1 MRHHRLFSL
10 SLSKNDDSVGAQ
22 PDPSLCETRSI
33 AFIVAYDGT
42 SFCGFQRQTN
52 GRSVQGELERVL
64 QLVMKEP
71 VSLVMAGR
79 TDAGVHATGQC
90 CRFTTT
96 NSMPADRVPLALNR
110 LLDKAVRVL
119 SACEVDAEFH
129 PRYSAKSRVYR
140 YLIDNAPIANPLM
153 RHVAGHIRDEL
164 DAAAMQEA
172 AQVFIGEQD
181 FAAWQSAGS
190 PSGST
195 LRKMKKLAV
204 RRRDD
209 ILGSNIIEIDI
220 EANAFLYQ
228 MVRNIVGAL
237 IEAGRGRLTALDIQR
252 LTQGRDRTACPPPA
266 PPQGLCLVKV
276 KY

>member
-1 MRHHRLFSL
+1 MTS
-10 SLSKNDDSVGAQ
+10 G
-22 PDPSLCETRSI
+22 TRYI

-42 SFCGFQRQTN
+42 RFCGFQRQTN
-52 GRSVQGELERVL
+52 GPSIQGELERVL

-79 TDAGVHATGQC
+79 TDAGVHARGQC

-96 NSMPADRVPLALNR
+96 NAVPVERVPAALNR

-119 SACEVDAEFH
+119 SAREVDADFH

-140 YLIDNAPIANPLM
+140 YLIDNAPMANPLT
-153 RHVAGHIRDEL
+153 RHVAGHLRDEL
-164 DAAAMQEA
+164 NVTAMQEA
-172 AQVFIGEQD
+172 AHVFIGEHD

-195 LRKMKKLAV
+195 VRMMKKLSV
-204 RRRDD
+204 RRRHDV
-209 ILGSNIIEIDI
+209 LGSDLIEIEI

-237 IEAGRGRLTALDIQR
+237 IEVGRGRLTAEDIQR
-252 LTQGRDRTACPPPA
+252 LTAGRDRTVCPPPA